1 MLARVP
7 DCTRR
12 AAGACRRLVSG
23 SRDSWAPERLGV
35 RTFNPIETHRSGLA
49 HRPGSVNDQK
59 HTFAID
65 YFRSAACRALLKVT
79 WDGAVTV
86 NVDEG
91 RFVAFAKRPIRAGE
105 IVEKGILRGIELGA
119 LDDAAH
125 NPYVCKLGQDFLLS
139 TGFPWHRSEVPGP
152 PFLPSGA
159 LMFYPKSTSKYN
171 VTVLVKESPVEGFE
185 FDAVAAEDI
194 PEGAPLVRKVGREC
208 APAPRHGD
216 NYHMSDEQLESYI
229 EMIRQLDKE
238 KAASAGVQPEVLHED
253 AIREHILQ
261 TRSGNTPVISCEKTV
276 TIPHPMWPGFGVFA
290 VEDIKAG
297 EVVESGLHGK
307 IEGLQGD
314 RCPYVFTWNSN
325 GKRHTDGTENVWA
338 QGGGNAMF
346 YNSDSPANCRMYRFF
361 DQYRYLIVAKTDIK
375 EGEEVMHLYAS
386 SSWRKCF
393 VQDASLPKLLPV
405 EQSSLGAPL

>member
-1 MLARVP
+1 MMLARVP

-171 VTVLVKESPVEGFE
+171 VTVLVKSRLLK
-185 FDAVAAEDI
+185 A
-194 PEGAPLVRKVGREC
+194 LNSMQSRLKTSRRE
-208 APAPRHGD
+208 PHW
-216 NYHMSDEQLESYI
+216 
-229 EMIRQLDKE
+229 
-238 KAASAGVQPEVLHED
+238 SAKS
-253 AIREHILQ
+253 A
-261 TRSGNTPVISCEKTV
+261 
-276 TIPHPMWPGFGVFA
+276 
-290 VEDIKAG
+290 
-297 EVVESGLHGK
+297 
-307 IEGLQGD
+307 
-314 RCPYVFTWNSN
+314 
-325 GKRHTDGTENVWA
+325 ENVH
-338 QGGGNAMF
+338 QHRGMEIITI
-346 YNSDSPANCRMYRFF
+346 CLM
-361 DQYRYLIVAKTDIK
+361 
-375 EGEEVMHLYAS
+375 
-386 SSWRKCF
+386 SSWR
-393 VQDASLPKLLPV
+393 AT
-405 EQSSLGAPL
+405 